1 MWPEK
6 WDLFVEP
13 DGLLLEPDPFS
24 RARRIVPAQLIT
36 QVCIGWWPSSVRL
49 SSGEYLF
56 VPQRLMRQLADL
68 AQAHQVPFVHRADL
82 WSWILEPF
90 LDTEFSLEA
99 RARTLELL
107 EQNRVEEAEL
117 EAIRARVGERMMT
130 MTTVSWEW
138 NHYGLFDVLCAMR
151 AQGESRFAAFKAEA
165 FAIADRGLVTSG
177 TKDEFLAFA
186 PPEDAQG

>member
-1 MWPEK
+1 MLAAGRKHGIRPN
-6 WDLFVEP
+6 VN
-13 DGLLLEPDPFS
+13 
-24 RARRIVPAQLIT
+24 V
-36 QVCIGWWPSSVRL
+36 SV
-49 SSGEYLF
+49 GCF
-56 VPQRLMRQLADL
+56 VPKSFTPFQWFGFDGVGNLERKLAYLKDRFRSVKGVKL
-68 AQAHQVPFVHRADL
+68 TWH
-82 WSWILEPF
+82 EPK
-90 LDTEFSLEA
+90 
-99 RARTLELL
+99 
-107 EQNRVEEAEL
+107 EAEL

-151 AQGESRFAAFKAEA
+151 AQGECRFAAFKAEA